1 MKKKRTYHAAP
12 VEQLRLEEVLPLLI
26 SAGCVIALDV
36 AKEKFVVALATLAL
50 TISNQG
56 AQYAAIE
63 SRSMIV
69 GAIAF
74 FVYAA
79 CVCGLL
85 LHLKLP
91 ALLAT
96 LPSIVIWLGAAIA
109 AWYVSLR

>member
-1 MKKKRTYHAAP
+1 MLNEILIRFLVGGVVVSAFAVVGDLLRPKSFAGLFGAAP
-12 VEQLRLEEVLPLLI
+12 
-26 SAGCVIALDV
+26 S
-36 AKEKFVVALATLAL
+36 VALATLAL

>member
-1 MKKKRTYHAAP
+1 MLNEILIRFLVGGVVVSAFAVVGDLLRPKSFAGLFGAAP
-12 VEQLRLEEVLPLLI
+12 
-26 SAGCVIALDV
+26 S
-36 AKEKFVVALATLAL
+36 VALATLAL

-109 AWYVSLR
+109 AWYISLR